1 MKRTIYVDILN
12 DLDDLVGEPHDAD
25 TSKSYP

>member
-12 DLDDLVGEPHDAD
+12 DLDDLVGEPPDAD
-25 TSKSYP
+25 TCKSDP